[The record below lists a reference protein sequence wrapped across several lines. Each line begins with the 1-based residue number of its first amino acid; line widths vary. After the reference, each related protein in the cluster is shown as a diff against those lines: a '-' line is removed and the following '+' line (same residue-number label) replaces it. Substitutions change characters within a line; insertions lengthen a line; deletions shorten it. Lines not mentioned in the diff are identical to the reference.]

1 MSGFQGSSTVN
12 IDLGSD
18 NNHYRCGH
26 LAMTYTGLSVLLT
39 LGDDLSR
46 CNRKALVEGD
56 FFYMKKF
63 LLNLTN
69 IEGKHRYGTC
79 MYKKVLCLENV

>member
-12 IDLGSD
+12 IDLGAD

-26 LAMTYTGLSVLLT
+26 LAMTYTGLCVLLS

-46 CNRKALVEGD
+46 CNRKALVEGE
-56 FFYMKKF
+56 FLVHKHFY
-63 LLNLTN
+63 
-69 IEGKHRYGTC
+69 
-79 MYKKVLCLENV
+79 